1 MMAAAPAKAYDT
13 DTYEI
18 LLDEATAVA
27 FNGGPIPWADD
38 KEWRATGMDPSLF
51 PQGAL
56 PMKRVLLERGEHN
69 HSIAGKYFALAH
81 RAQRVDGP
89 PRWLITFKIAPKDL
103 VKYLFEGS
111 VQINHHTET
120 LAFKKLI
127 TPENYPGLSN
137 EKAHPIPEVL
147 GERLLQMGYAA
158 LSTKRPRASD

>member
-1 MMAAAPAKAYDT
+1 MAAAPAKAYDT

-27 FNGGPIPWADD
+27 FNGGPIQWADD

-56 PMKRVLLERGEHN
+56 PMKRVLLERGENN
-69 HSIAGKYFALAH
+69 HSIAAKYFAMAH
-81 RAQRVDGP
+81 RAHHVNGL

-103 VKYLFEGS
+103 VTYLFEGS
-111 VQINHHTET
+111 VQINPHTET

-137 EKAHPIPEVL
+137 GKAHPIPEEM
-147 GERLLQMGYAA
+147 GQRLLQMGYAA

>member
-1 MMAAAPAKAYDT
+1 MAAAPAKAYDT

-56 PMKRVLLERGEHN
+56 PMKRVLLERGENN
-69 HSIAGKYFALAH
+69 HSIAGKYFAMAH
-81 RAQRVDGP
+81 RAGHVGGP
-89 PRWLITFKIAPKDL
+89 PCWLVQFKIPPADL
-103 VKYLFEGS
+103 VPYLFEGS
-111 VQINHHTET
+111 VQINHHIET

-127 TPENYPGLSN
+127 TPENFPGLFDG
-137 EKAHPIPEVL
+137 KAHPIPEES
-147 GERLLQMGYAA
+147 GQHLLEMGYAA
-158 LSTKRPRASD
+158 LVPKRQRTRE